1 MSHYEQTIWFSW
13 CSGPWTDSRNCL
25 TVFYPCE
32 IGAIARILRHQ
43 LPVMWSETIGLMT
56 RPVSDQKNRSWSC
69 RSGVVKHGLVML
81 VIIMILNDTA
91 TFQVLFVLLL
101 LLLYSVLGTSLLW
114 RSTVAFTYTSL
125 LSRCTI
131 ACETGEKTINKHNHY
146 RN

>member
-32 IGAIARILRHQ
+32 NCKNFEASAASDVIRDHWSYDTTGLRPKKSVLVLQ
-43 LPVMWSETIGLMT
+43 VW
-56 RPVSDQKNRSWSC
+56 C
-69 RSGVVKHGLVML
+69 CVVKHGLVML

-91 TFQVLFVLLL
+91 TFQVLFILLL
-101 LLLYSVLGTSLLW
+101 LLLYSALGTSLLW